1 VPRFAAPALVAG
13 IVATALITL
22 TSAAP
27 LEIFFVDVEG
37 GQATLIVTPQRQ
49 SLLIDAGFGRTSRD
63 PDRILTAARSAGLE
77 RIDFLIATHFHSDH
91 VGGVPEL
98 ARRIAIG
105 TFIDYGSPAGT
116 PFGLDRMS
124 VRGFATYESVRSRA
138 RHLPVTPGERLPLDG
153 VDAHVVSAGG
163 RLLDAPLTAGASPA
177 ASCGAL
183 EDHAEDGTENF
194 RSVGIVLRYG
204 AFRFVDL
211 GDLSGNTLSKLVCPV
226 NLLGEASVYQVSH
239 HGNYDANSPA
249 VLDTLHPLAAVMSNG
264 PTKGG
269 HPMTLRILRARAG
282 LDLWQLH
289 ASRHAGA
296 DNAPDGFIANVDDG
310 ATSHWIRLT
319 AQPDGAF
326 TVSNDRTA
334 LTRTYHPRR

>member
-1 VPRFAAPALVAG
+1 MA
-13 IVATALITL
+13 IALITL
-22 TSAAP
+22 QSAAP

-37 GQATLIVTPQRQ
+37 GQATLIVTPERQ
-49 SLLIDAGFGRTSRD
+49 SLLIDAGYGRTSRD

-98 ARRIAIG
+98 ASRIAIG

-138 RHLPVTPGERLPLDG
+138 RHLPAAPGVRLPLDG
-153 VDAHVVSAGG
+153 VEAHVVSAGG
-163 RLLDAPLTAGASPA
+163 RLLDTPLTAAVSPS
-177 ASCGAL
+177 ASCGML

-194 RSVGIVLRYG
+194 RSVGIALRYG

-211 GDLSGNTLSKLVCPV
+211 GDLSGNTLSRLVCPM
-226 NLLGEASVYQVSH
+226 NLIGEASVYQVAH

-249 VLDTLHPLAAVMSNG
+249 VLDTLNPLAAVMSNG

-269 HPMTLRILRARAG
+269 HPMTLRTLRAREG

-289 ASRHAGA
+289 ASRHTGA

-319 AQPDGAF
+319 AQADGRF
-326 TVSNDRTA
+326 TVTNDRTG
-334 LTRTYHPRR
+334 LTRTYHPRP